1 MTTKKQEVR
10 KVPNLRFP
18 GFDGEWEE
26 KQLGSLLEF
35 KNGINASK
43 ENYGRGVKFINVLD
57 ILNNNFITYDK
68 IIGSVDVQQN
78 VADKYSVNYGD
89 ILFQRSSE
97 TREEVGTANV
107 YLDREHTATFGG
119 FVIRGRKIG
128 NYNPVFLNE
137 LLKTGSARDS
147 ITSKS
152 GGSTR
157 FNVGQ
162 EILSSIKLL
171 FPEINEQTK
180 IADFLSICD
189 ERIEQSSKI
198 IQKLESLILQ
208 FIEKT
213 LNQQIR
219 FENQDHF
226 PSWTTHKLG
235 DIGETYN
242 GLTNKTKEDFGIG
255 KPYIQYK
262 QIFDQSKIDIS
273 RCGLVDVVSSE
284 NQNRV
289 RKGDVFFT
297 TSSETPEEIGM
308 ASVLLDDI
316 EEMYLNSFCFG
327 YRLNST
333 DILSPYF
340 ARFLFRS
347 KNFRTEIIKL
357 AQGSTRYNMSK
368 IEMMKIEVHLP
379 CLTEQILIADFLT
392 SIEDKIVTE
401 KQILDQYK
409 NQKAYLLQNMVL

>member
-18 GFDGEWEE
+18 GFEGEWEE

-198 IQKLESLILQ
+198 IEELKSFKSAVSKKIFSQELRFKDDNGED
-208 FIEKT
+208 FAEWEEK
-213 LNQQIR
+213 
-219 FENQDHF
+219 
-226 PSWTTHKLG
+226 KLG
-235 DIGETYN
+235 ECLDYEQPTKYLVTSTEYEDKYETPVVTAGKTFILGY
-242 GLTNKTKEDFGIG
+242 TNETTGIFEQDL
-255 KPYIQYK
+255 PVI
-262 QIFDQSKIDIS
+262 IFDD
-273 RCGLVDVVSSE
+273 
-284 NQNRV
+284 
-289 RKGDVFFT
+289 FT
-297 TSSETPEEIGM
+297 TSTQFVNFPFKAKSSAMKILKATEGLITRFIYEALQMINYEIGGHGRHWI
-308 ASVLLDDI
+308 SVYEKL
-316 EEMYLNSFCFG
+316 E
-327 YRLNST
+327 
-333 DILSPYF
+333 ILIPSYP
-340 ARFLFRS
+340 
-347 KNFRTEIIKL
+347 
-357 AQGSTRYNMSK
+357 
-368 IEMMKIEVHLP
+368 
-379 CLTEQILIADFLT
+379 EQAKIADFLT
-392 SIEDKIVTE
+392 RIDEKIELETS
-401 KQILDQYK
+401 
-409 NQKAYLLQNMVL
+409 LLQQLKLQKQYFLSQMFI